1 MLERAVE
8 DHLVR
13 RVKETGGEIRKVV
26 WAGHKGAPD
35 RLAGWPSNKRHA
47 LVELK
52 KPKGK
57 GPEAH
62 QSREHAK
69 LRSIGFEVWVIHTK
83 EQVDAFILEMT
94 S

>member
-8 DHLVR
+8 DYLVK
-13 RVKETGGEIRKVV
+13 RVRETGGEIRKVV

-35 RLAGWPSNKRHA
+35 RLAGWRQPKRHV

-62 QSREHAK
+62 QVREHAK
-69 LRSIGFEVWVIHTK
+69 LRAIGFEVWVIHTK
-83 EQVDAFILEMT
+83 EQVDEFIEEMT
-94 S
+94 T